1 MINPNPFLATIGW
14 NNDVEDTETVTIIRR
29 QIRYDE
35 VVMTREE
42 FEQMNNNFCTNND
55 FDEKYERLGELAD
68 SMKDIEY
75 TEPVEYYYTAIVGDV
90 TSATD
95 DVIFTAP
102 LEWIDNHDVCDDGI
116 PLCVVNAVEAM
127 CSAGRASLI

>member
-1 MINPNPFLATIGW
+1 MITHMIHPAFLDIVGW
-14 NNDVEDTETVTIIRR
+14 SPEVNNEEMITVIRR
-29 QIRYDE
+29 QVRYDE

-42 FEQMNNNFCTNND
+42 FEQMNQQMCNGQ
-55 FDEKYERLGELAD
+55 DEDLEWETKEKLD
-68 SMKDIEY
+68 SSMKDIEY

-102 LEWIDNHDVCDDGI
+102 LEWTDGGDLYDEGI
-116 PLCVVNAVEAM
+116 QLCEMNVVDCM
-127 CSAGRASLI
+127 MRG

>member
-14 NNDVEDTETVTIIRR
+14 NSDVEDTETVTIIRR

-42 FEQMNNNFCTNND
+42 FEQMNNNFRTNND
-55 FDEKYERLGELAD
+55 FDEKYERLEELAD

-102 LEWIDNHDVCDDGI
+102 FEWLDDYDVCNEGI
-116 PLCVVNAVEAM
+116 SLCEVNAVEAM
-127 CSAGRASLI
+127 RSAARAPLL